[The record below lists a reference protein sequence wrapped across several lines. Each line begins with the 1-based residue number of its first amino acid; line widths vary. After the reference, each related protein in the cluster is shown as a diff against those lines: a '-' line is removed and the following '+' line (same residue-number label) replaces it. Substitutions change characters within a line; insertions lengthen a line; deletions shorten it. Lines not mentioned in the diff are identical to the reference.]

1 MLPEGLYYERFAPTP
16 ASASY
21 VEHLWVVRGPPLAE
35 TRQEIL
41 IPNGRPTVLCCL
53 GDPGCRL
60 HIRRGTRTPNG
71 SSLGGLITE
80 PLILEQRGRSIY
92 AAAQLTPWGLAA
104 LAPGRP
110 LVDETQPLDRWAGD
124 KAAMVLLAA
133 MAETE
138 LGEPTVRMLET
149 FLISRLKPLPP
160 TDLDRLQA
168 AIAAIEEA
176 EGAIEV
182 EQLVLRLGTTYAALY
197 RLFKA
202 RIGISPKQFISITRY
217 YRLVGGLLSGK
228 MAGGLAQLALMQGY
242 YDQAHASKDFRRFTG
257 VSQTEFRRTL
267 NGIALLM
274 HGG

>member
-16 ASASY
+16 ALASY

-53 GDPGCRL
+53 ADPGSRL
-60 HIRRGTRTPNG
+60 HIRSGTRTPN
-71 SSLGGLITE
+71 SSNLGGLITE

-92 AAAQLTPWGLAA
+92 AAAQLTPWGLGA
-104 LAPGRP
+104 LVPGRA
-110 LVDETQPLDRWAGD
+110 LVDETMPFDGWAGT
-124 KAAMVLLAA
+124 AAAEALEAA
-133 MAETE
+133 MAETN

-149 FLISRLKPLPP
+149 FLLSRLKPLPP
-160 TDLDRLQA
+160 TVIGRLRA
-168 AIAAIEEA
+168 AIAVVEEA
-176 EGAIEV
+176 EGMIEV

-202 RIGISPKQFISITRY
+202 RVGVSPKQFISITRY
-217 YRLVGGLLSGK
+217 YRLVGGLLSGN

-267 NGIALLM
+267 NGIAMLM